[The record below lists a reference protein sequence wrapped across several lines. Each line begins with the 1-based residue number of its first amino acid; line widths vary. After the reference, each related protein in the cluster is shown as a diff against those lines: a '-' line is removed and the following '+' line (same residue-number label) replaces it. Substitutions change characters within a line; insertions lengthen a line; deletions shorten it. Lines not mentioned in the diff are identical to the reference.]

1 MYLTF
6 LDIIQLD
13 KITSSE
19 ISRTRGAASAHLRPA
34 DPAGRLLASPLPR
47 RRPAYRRGHPFRLLR
62 TWRQGLS
69 IRTFFGSSY
78 SRLTFHDAFS
88 CAGQSLRR
96 SVGTDCFST
105 CRVLLTLF
113 ISS

>member
-62 TWRQGLS
+62 TWRRSEEHTSEL
-69 IRTFFGSSY
+69 
-78 SRLTFHDAFS
+78 
-88 CAGQSLRR
+88 QSLMRR
-96 SVGTDCFST
+96 SYAVFCLKQKNKTDSPLQPLPHHT
-105 CRVLLTLF
+105 TH
-113 ISS
+113 